1 MADLDRLQEDLGFVR
16 SSVTRAGAHRS
27 GPAVYFMWSV
37 LVLTGFALV
46 DIRPLWVGAYWMIVG
61 PLGGIVSA
69 YLGGRHGARM
79 GHVNKDVGRRYGWH
93 WGAFFVTTLLMGL
106 MVGRGLSFEAFGPMM
121 LLLIAFSYFLAGV
134 HIDPPLR
141 WLGLVAVAGYLVVL
155 TGAPYAWSIAGLAL
169 ALVCVLSGVREAR
182 QDVVEARTV

>member
-16 SSVTRAGAHRS
+16 SSVAKAGEHRS

-37 LVLTGFALV
+37 LTLAGFALV
-46 DIRPLWVGAYWMIVG
+46 DVRPAWVATYWMIVG

-69 YLGGRHGARM
+69 YLGARHNARL
-79 GHVNKDVGRRYGWH
+79 GHINNDVGRRYGWH
-93 WGAFFVTTLLMGL
+93 WGAFFATTLLMGL

-121 LLLIAFSYFLAGV
+121 LLLVAQSYFLAGV

-141 WLGLVAVAGYLVVL
+141 WIALVAVGGYLVVL
-155 TGAPYAWSIAGLAL
+155 TGASYAWSIAGLAL
-169 ALVCVLSGVREAR
+169 ALTLVLSGVLEAR
-182 QDVVEARTV
+182 RDVVEARTV